1 MFAWAAVFQSQ
12 VIWEEKRPKFVITQN
27 NTANHTFI
35 KDWIEPGTL
44 IVSDCWKSYHNLN
57 KHGYSHQT
65 VNHSKEFVNKDGYNT
80 NKMEGHWRH
89 MKVSLPVFGT
99 RKDMYSSYL
108 AEVIWRHVN
117 KEKDSFATFLN
128 DVKTLYNP
136 N

>member
-1 MFAWAAVFQSQ
+1 MAVEDRSEATLLP
-12 VIWEEKRPKFVITQN
+12 I
-27 NTANHTFI
+27 I

-44 IVSDCWKSYHNLN
+44 IVSDCWKSYHNLD

-65 VNHSKEFVNKDGYNT
+65 VNHSEEFVNEDGYHT

-89 MKVSLPVFGT
+89 MKVTFPVFGT
-99 RKDMYSSYL
+99 RKDKYSSYL
-108 AEVIWRHVN
+108 AEFIWRHVN
-117 KEKDSFATFLN
+117 KDKDLFATFLN

>member
-1 MFAWAAVFQSQ
+1 MAVEDRSEATLLP
-12 VIWEEKRPKFVITQN
+12 I
-27 NTANHTFI
+27 I

-80 NKMEGHWRH
+80 NKKEGHWRL

-108 AEVIWRHVN
+108 AEFIWRHVN
-117 KEKDSFATFLN
+117 KEKDLFATFLN